1 MLNPAKIYTID
12 TGLLNAVS
20 FRNSS
25 NNGPLLENLVFMQLR
40 RSGYIVEY
48 VHTKGGYE
56 TDFFARHKI
65 SDEIKLIQVCWELSD
80 EKTFKRELRGL
91 QTVMDELSIS
101 SGTIVTW
108 DDEAIFD
115 NNITVVPIWKWLL

>member
-1 MLNPAKIYTID
+1 
-12 TGLLNAVS
+12 
-20 FRNSS
+20 
-25 NNGPLLENLVFMQLR
+25 
-40 RSGYIVEY
+40 
-48 VHTKGGYE
+48 
-56 TDFFARHKI
+56 
-65 SDEIKLIQVCWELSD
+65 LIQVCWELLD

-108 DDEAIFD
+108 DDEAALD

>member
-1 MLNPAKIYTID
+1 VRLDKA
-12 TGLLNAVS
+12 
-20 FRNSS
+20 
-25 NNGPLLENLVFMQLR
+25 NGV
-40 RSGYIVEY
+40 
-48 VHTKGGYE
+48 T
-56 TDFFARHKI
+56 
-65 SDEIKLIQVCWELSD
+65 VCWALSY

-108 DDEAIFD
+108 DDEAALD